1 MLSADTA
8 QAVSALSAQLA
19 EAERDDDPYRLAA
32 IVAACRVVEARAL
45 ASLAGRATAAEL
57 LSAQL
62 GAVAELGW

>member
-1 MLSADTA
+1 MPSADA
-8 QAVSALSAQLA
+8 LQLVSALSAQLA
-19 EAERDDDPYRLAA
+19 EAERADDAYALAA

-45 ASLAGRATAAEL
+45 QSLAGRATAADL

>member
-1 MLSADTA
+1 MLSADA
-8 QAVSALSAQLA
+8 LQLVSALSAQLA
-19 EAERDDDPYRLAA
+19 EAERDDAYALAA